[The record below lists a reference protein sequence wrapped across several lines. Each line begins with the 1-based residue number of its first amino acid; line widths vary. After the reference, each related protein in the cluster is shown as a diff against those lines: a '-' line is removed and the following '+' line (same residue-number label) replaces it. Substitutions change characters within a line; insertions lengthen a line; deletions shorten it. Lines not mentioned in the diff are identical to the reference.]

1 MYSGETMKHTI
12 LSLTLLASV
21 APSAGATPPLDPY
34 LSWMSGCWQSE
45 SGDYRE
51 VWSAAE
57 GSYLFGYAVSFD
69 ANGASVF
76 FEQMR
81 IDLFPEDTSNQVFN
95 AYPKGTGPS
104 AFVQTEWD
112 QAMITFENAEHDY
125 PQRIKYF
132 ATGNGLSAEI
142 SLIDGTQTRRFE
154 FIPCPAN

>member
-1 MYSGETMKHTI
+1 MKHSI
-12 LSLTLLASV
+12 LSLALVLGFV
-21 APSAGATPPLDPY
+21 PSAGATPSLDPY

-45 SGDYRE
+45 SGDYCE

-57 GSYLFGYAVSFD
+57 GSYLFGHAVSFD

-81 IDLFPEDTSNQVFN
+81 IDLFPEGTANQVFN
-95 AYPKGTGPS
+95 AYPKGEGPS
-104 AFVQTEWD
+104 AFTQTEWD

-142 SLIDGTQTRRFE
+142 SLMDGGQARQFE
-154 FIPCPAN
+154 FVPCPNN